1 MDLPPFLAKVV
12 DWLRAGYPDGLP
24 EHDYIP
30 LLALL
35 ARRLSDGEVNVVTME
50 LIRAGVVTSESALR
64 GAITAVTSQP
74 AREEDIQRISDR
86 LVAAGWPVESTR

>member
-50 LIRAGVVTSESALR
+50 LIRAGVVTSESALSA
-64 GAITAVTSQP
+64 AITSVTSQP

-86 LVAAGWPVESTR
+86 LVAAGWPVETTH